1 MEFKSAGAFFFLF
14 FLHGFSIGNGQQG
27 ISYNVFQIPEGGG
40 LRSTKFNTKTMFN
53 RSENVHITTK
63 APSFGYV
70 LL

>member
-1 MEFKSAGAFFFLF
+1 MKLLMTKTIIPKHYS
-14 FLHGFSIGNGQQG
+14 SIGA
-27 ISYNVFQIPEGGG
+27 NVFQIPEGGG

>member
-1 MEFKSAGAFFFLF
+1 MKYQNLKMESCELVQAFC
-14 FLHGFSIGNGQQG
+14 NGLG
-27 ISYNVFQIPEGGG
+27 IAEGRG